1 MTGGPISYPHKLVR
15 NSLSRP
21 GAPYGGRAAALL
33 DQAGFDTVWPE
44 IRSWP
49 GYAPTPLH
57 DLAGL
62 ARSAGIARLWYKD
75 EGQRFGLG
83 AFKALGGG
91 YAVFRLLAAAVEK
104 ETGRRP
110 GSAELLSGAHRG
122 VTGAITVTCATAGN
136 HGKGVAW
143 GAKIFGCRA
152 VIYIYQGVSAERER
166 GLAELGAKVI
176 RVPGQYE
183 ASLHRAVADAEA
195 HGRVLVTDTAGADYG
210 PIQIDIL
217 QGYRILAEEVV
228 AGLPAGQRPS
238 HVFVQGGV
246 GGLAAGV
253 LAHLW
258 FRYGAARPRFVVVEP
273 ENANALMASAEA
285 GAPAEISASLE
296 TMMGCLAAAAV
307 HHVAWEIL
315 AECADDFLAVPDA
328 AAIEMM
334 RRLAE
339 GGDGDPPI
347 AAGESGVAGLAGLW
361 AVAGDEAARA
371 ALGLDRGSRVL
382 VIGSEGANDTEAFAR
397 IVGRRP
403 EEISRGDSMNRAMT
417 GGAQ

>member
-1 MTGGPISYPHKLVR
+1 MSLLDIVRTAFRGLETNKL
-15 NSLSRP
+15 
-21 GAPYGGRAAALL
+21 RAALSTL
-33 DQAGFDTVWPE
+33 GILV
-44 IRSWP
+44 
-49 GYAPTPLH
+49 
-57 DLAGL
+57 
-62 ARSAGIARLWYKD
+62 GIASIIAML
-75 EGQRFGLG
+75 
-83 AFKALGGG
+83 ALGNGARV
-91 YAVFRLLAAAVEK
+91 AVEQSFRFLGSDNVALAAK
-104 ETGRRP
+104 H
-110 GSAELLSGAHRG
+110 ELDDGELVPVGEILSF
-122 VTGAITVTCATAGN
+122 
-136 HGKGVAW
+136 KD
-143 GAKIFGCRA
+143 F
-152 VIYIYQGVSAERER
+152 
-166 GLAELGAKVI
+166 
-176 RVPGQYE
+176 
-183 ASLHRAVADAEA
+183 
-195 HGRVLVTDTAGADYG
+195 
-210 PIQIDIL
+210 
-217 QGYRILAEEVV
+217 
-228 AGLPAGQRPS
+228 
-238 HVFVQGGV
+238 
-246 GGLAAGV
+246 
-253 LAHLW
+253 
-258 FRYGAARPRFVVVEP
+258 
-273 ENANALMASAEA
+273 
-285 GAPAEISASLE
+285 E